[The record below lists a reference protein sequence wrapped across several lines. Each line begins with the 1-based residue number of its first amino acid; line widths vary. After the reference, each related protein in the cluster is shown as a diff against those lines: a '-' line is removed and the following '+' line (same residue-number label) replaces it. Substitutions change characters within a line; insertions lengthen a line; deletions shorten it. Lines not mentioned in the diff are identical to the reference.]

1 MLAAN
6 RRILDKLDGVRFPFI
21 VQVIE
26 KVQNKAQFSAVCG
39 QRKAFLRGI
48 QPYSVFAAERLPNGL
63 F

>member
-1 MLAAN
+1 MLPAN
-6 RRILDKLDGVRFPFI
+6 RRILDKLHGVRFPFI

-26 KVQNKAQFSAVCG
+26 KVQNKAQFSVCG

-48 QPYSVFAAERLPNGL
+48 QPSSVFTAERLPNGL